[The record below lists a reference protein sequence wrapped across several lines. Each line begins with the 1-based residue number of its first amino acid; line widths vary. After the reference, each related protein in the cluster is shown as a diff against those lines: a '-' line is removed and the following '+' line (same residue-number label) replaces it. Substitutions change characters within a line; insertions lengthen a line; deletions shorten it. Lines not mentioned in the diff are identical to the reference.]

1 MAEDKRDTRTDKR
14 AEFHSAEKFGEG
26 MAFKI

>member
-1 MAEDKRDTRTDKR
+1 MIIIAKDRK
-14 AEFHSAEKFGEG
+14 AQFHSAEKSDEG